1 MGYVTTVAIFLAGVL
16 AAANIIVSRK
26 PDAKQLIDKITPY
39 QGWIG
44 ILNFLWGVWFVIYL
58 VLHMGVWLKAAP
70 LYWIV
75 YLATS
80 VVMVLLGFI
89 LGFGLIT
96 KYALS
101 KSPAAMEK
109 GQQMREKI
117 AKFTGPLGILAIIAA
132 IASLVVNFI

>member
-1 MGYVTTVAIFLAGVL
+1 M
-16 AAANIIVSRK
+16 NI
-26 PDAKQLIDKITPY
+26 A
-39 QGWIG
+39 
-44 ILNFLWGVWFVIYL
+44 
-58 VLHMGVWLKAAP
+58 WLKDIP
-70 LYWIV
+70 VSWIV

-80 VVMVLLGFI
+80 AVMVLLGFI

-109 GQQMREKI
+109 GQKMREKI
-117 AKFTGPLGILAIIAA
+117 AKYSGPLGIIAIIAA